1 MEISKLCK
9 NCLGCNREEDPNFL
23 GVEECENC
31 TLNQVI
37 QEYDKKLNGLEM
49 CKKIIG
55 GISQCQM
62 KK

>member
-31 TLNQVI
+31 TLNQAI
-37 QEYDKKLNGLEM
+37 EEYSE
-49 CKKIIG
+49 
-55 GISQCQM
+55 QM
-62 KK
+62 KMEGLDDNKNSNVVQKQEK